1 MFRIIKFII
10 KICLVFIV
18 ALVVFRYFSSE
29 PGEFGPKE
37 IGEGI
42 GNGLNQITKVPGK
55 IQDSETYQEIKEGIK
70 QGYKDTI
77 Q

>member
-1 MFRIIKFII
+1 MRSIVKFII
-10 KICLVFIV
+10 KACLVFIV
-18 ALVVFRYFSSE
+18 ALVVFRYFSAG

-42 GNGLNQITKVPGK
+42 GNGLNQVTKVPGK
-55 IQDSETYQEIKEGIK
+55 IKNSETYQEIKEGIK

-77 Q
+77 R

>member
-18 ALVVFRYFSSE
+18 ALVAFRYFSAES
-29 PGEFGPKE
+29 GEFGPKE
-37 IGEGI
+37 IGKGI

-55 IQDSETYQEIKEGIK
+55 IQDSETYQEVKEGIK
-70 QGYKDTI
+70 QGYKDTV